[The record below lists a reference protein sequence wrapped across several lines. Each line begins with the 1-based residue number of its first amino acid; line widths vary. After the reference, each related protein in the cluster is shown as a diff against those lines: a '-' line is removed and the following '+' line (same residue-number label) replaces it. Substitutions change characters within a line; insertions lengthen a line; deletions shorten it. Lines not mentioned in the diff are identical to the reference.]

1 MVAAR
6 LSELRQ
12 LNVLLLEAGPLDP
25 GPKARIPLLWRQLL
39 DGPLDW
45 GFQTEEEPHLGKKRL
60 AYPRG
65 KVLGG
70 STALYAGIYSRGDRH
85 DYDAWRALGNAQQRG
100 SPRLP

>member
-1 MVAAR
+1 MVTDYIVVGGGAAGSVVAAR

-25 GPKARIPLLWRQLL
+25 GADARIPLLWRHLL
-39 DGPLDW
+39 NGPLDW
-45 GFQTEEEPHLGKKRL
+45 GFQTEEEPYLEKQRL

-70 STALYAGIYSRGDRH
+70 STAIYAGIYS
-85 DYDAWRALGNAQQRG
+85 
-100 SPRLP
+100 S